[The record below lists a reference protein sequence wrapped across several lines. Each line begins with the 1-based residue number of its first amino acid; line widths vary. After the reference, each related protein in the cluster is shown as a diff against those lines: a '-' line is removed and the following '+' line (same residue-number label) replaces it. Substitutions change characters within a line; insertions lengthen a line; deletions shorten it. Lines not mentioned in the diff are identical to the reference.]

1 MGNLYV
7 REVRM
12 IKIIAMAAS
21 TRSESYNKK
30 LLNLAVWGA
39 REAGAE
45 VTVVNMED
53 YLVPLYEDSLERSD
67 GIPRKII
74 ELKELF
80 IENHGII
87 FSMPEYNYSIPAAF
101 KNIIDWLTR
110 GETYEKSSK
119 CFQYKVCAL
128 LSASSEFHGGI
139 RGLLHLR
146 SVLENLNTIVM
157 PEQICISD
165 VDNAFDEIGL
175 LKNDIYKKSAEKI
188 GANLVDLTLRIRGY
202 GD

>member
-1 MGNLYV
+1 
-7 REVRM
+7 M
-12 IKIIAMAAS
+12 IKILAMAAS
-21 TRSESYNKK
+21 TRSDSYNKK

-39 REAGAE
+39 RDAGAE
-45 VTVVNMED
+45 VTVLNLED
-53 YLVPLYEDSLERSD
+53 FIVPLYEDLVEKRD

-87 FSMPEYNYSIPAAF
+87 FSMPEYNYSLPAAF

-110 GETYEKSSK
+110 TDTFEKSSH

-139 RGLLHLR
+139 RGLAHLR
-146 SVLENLNTIVM
+146 SILENLNTIVM
-157 PEQICISD
+157 PEQICVSD
-165 VDNAFDEIGL
+165 AENAFDEYGL
-175 LKNDIYKKSAEKI
+175 LKNEIYKKSVEKI
-188 GANLVDLTLRIRGY
+188 GANLVDLTLRVRGY